1 MPRAALSTTGE
12 SSTSRRAAFREG
24 FASADRPDSIRTA
37 INDFGEPE
45 YGGPAPPQKHGTHH
59 YHFKLAALD
68 VARAVTRRA
77 ERAAVELAGA
87 GHLGNPQVLRY
98 LNRLSSLLF
107 MLARFEDREAG
118 VTPLRAKAPS

>member
-68 VARAVTRRA
+68 VESIDPPASVKVADLWKKASDHIIAQA
-77 ERAAVELAGA
+77 ELVGTYSR
-87 GHLGNPQVLRY
+87 
-98 LNRLSSLLF
+98 S
-107 MLARFEDREAG
+107 
-118 VTPLRAKAPS
+118 